1 MTSKSSYRKKMKEN
15 MSIDFHPLGDRFASV
30 QCVGSSTAGKT
41 YLAIKVDQGCPV
53 ILKEVD
59 LSNLSSD
66 QIDLLEGY
74 ITAIK
79 ELTCPNIVRYKAIH
93 RGSIGDKVYLESEY
107 CSLGSVQ
114 DMVINHKA
122 SGRIIRED
130 FIWRVAAVIVFALE
144 YLHTHLTPQY
154 CSIKSYRCLRPSNIL
169 LTEDDIIKIDNFSAT
184 RLLGDYSSESLRI
197 YIAPELL
204 AGAAY
209 GPAADAWS
217 LGCILLTMCTLLE
230 PLSVIDPRAS
240 NEPLDLSTLH
250 GLEHYSNELLE
261 LIKNCL
267 YISVNMR
274 STISQ
279 LRSHPR
285 IKDTLANEL
294 HGSQRNPG
302 SFLLSPKQSTF
313 TPKSQQSLPMIY
325 SSAPPLFSQM
335 QDLQP
340 PGLNMHIAHDQ
351 DQNLV
356 PTFNSPR
363 NVQSLPI
370 STSIPMPMPVQMP
383 VQMSMPM
390 QIPVQ
395 FPLQIPKPGSMDDV
409 GICSPASSD
418 VFKQIHQICN
428 QMAMM
433 IYLSVHKAYS
443 QQPEEKLQSSPHLV
457 ASPALESELESTAV
471 SDDTA
476 LMIAVRNRNMPAL
489 LSNISQLKQRKADN
503 TTALMIAA
511 ETGNSE
517 ALSYLLGEYRLQ
529 RHDGKTALMLAILN
543 GHVDVARVL
552 ADFESKIQDSD
563 GRTALMYACERGMSE
578 LINVLLDAESGM
590 TDVNGYSALMLA
602 LQRNNIDGVRALAK
616 REAMITLSDGTSP
629 LIIAENLENTDLLE
643 LVREYSST
651 TLNNEN
657 ASTRE
662 ENSRGSPTE
671 ETHMRLTVYDPPL
684 EYIRGLGQNKNNE
697 GTTNLMEAARIG
709 SVCGVKQHIYEKKQ
723 TDSKGWTALMK
734 AAFYGKSECIPL
746 LKEEIK
752 MANKA
757 KYTALMSAAGNGHSA
772 CVRLLLAEAKM
783 RNWKNETAL
792 MLAIMNEQE
801 ECIKLLMD
809 KEGSLRTHDGLTM
822 LEYAVKHNK
831 VRSAEVIRAYK
842 GVG

>member
-1 MTSKSSYRKKMKEN
+1 
-15 MSIDFHPLGDRFASV
+15 MSIDFHPLSDRFTSI
-30 QCVGSSTAGKT
+30 QCVGSGAAGKT

-59 LSNLSSD
+59 LLSLSSD

-74 ITAIK
+74 IAATK
-79 ELTCPNIVRYKAIH
+79 EFTCPNIVRYSAIH
-93 RGSIGDKVYLESEY
+93 KGSVGSKSYVESEY
-107 CSLGSVQ
+107 CSLGSIQ
-114 DMVINHKA
+114 DMIVNYKA
-122 SGRIIRED
+122 SGQSISED
-130 FIWRVAAVIVFALE
+130 FIWRVAAITVFALE
-144 YLHTHLTPQY
+144 YLDTHLTPQY
-154 CSIKSYRCLRPSNIL
+154 CSRKSYRCLRPSSIL
-169 LTEDDIIKIDNFSAT
+169 VTEDDTIKIDDFSIT
-184 RLLGDYSSESLRI
+184 RLLSNYSSESLRI
-197 YIAPELL
+197 YTAPELL
-204 AGAAY
+204 AGTVY
-209 GPAADAWS
+209 SPTADTWS
-217 LGCILLTMCTLLE
+217 LGCILLAMCTLLE
-230 PLSVIDPRAS
+230 PLCVLDPRAS
-240 NEPLDLSTLH
+240 NEPLDLSALH

-285 IKDTLANEL
+285 IKDILANEL
-294 HGSQRNPG
+294 HSPQRNPRP
-302 SFLLSPKQSTF
+302 FLLSPKQSAF
-313 TPKSQQSLPMIY
+313 TSKSQQSLPIIY

-335 QDLQP
+335 QDMQP
-340 PGLNMHIAHDQ
+340 PGLNIHITHDQ
-351 DQNLV
+351 DQSIV

-363 NVQSLPI
+363 NVQSLPM
-370 STSIPMPMPVQMP
+370 SASIPMPMPVQMP
-383 VQMSMPM
+383 VQMSMPVQM
-390 QIPVQ
+390 PMQ
-395 FPLQIPKPGSMDDV
+395 FPLQVPKLGNMDDMR
-409 GICSPASSD
+409 ICNPASSD

-433 IYLSVHKAYS
+433 IYLSVQKAYS
-443 QQPEEKLQSSPHLV
+443 QQPEERLQSSPHLA
-457 ASPALESELESTAV
+457 ASPTMEPELESIAD
-471 SDDTA
+471 SDETA
-476 LMIAVRNRNMPAL
+476 LMAAVRNRNMSAL
-489 LSNISQLKQRKADN
+489 FSNISQLKQRTADN

-543 GHVDVARVL
+543 GHANVARVL

-578 LINVLLDAESGM
+578 LINILLDAESGM

-602 LQRNNIDGVRALAK
+602 LQRNNVDGVRALAK
-616 REAMITLSDGTSP
+616 REATITLADGTSP

-643 LVREYSST
+643 LVKEYSNT
-651 TLNNEN
+651 TSSNEN
-657 ASTRE
+657 ASSKE
-662 ENSRGSPTE
+662 ENNRNSPTE
-671 ETHMRLTVYDPPL
+671 ETHMKLTVYDPPL

-723 TDSKGWTALMK
+723 IDSKGWTALMK

-757 KYTALMSAAGNGHSA
+757 KYTALMSAAGNGHST

-822 LEYAVKHNK
+822 LEYAIKHNK
-831 VRSAEVIRAYK
+831 TRSAEVIRAYK
-842 GVG
+842 GV